1 MGERD
6 RRHPGR
12 TAPTDLTGVSHHEA
26 HWWAI
31 RPAQNLSASV
41 YRCPLCDERLP
52 ALTEHLLITPEGDSS
67 RRRHAHTDCV
77 LQARREGRLP
87 IREER
92 QDTLPPSR
100 AWWKQVWKGIRRR

>member
-1 MGERD
+1 MSD
-6 RRHPGR
+6 
-12 TAPTDLTGVSHHEA
+12 HEA
-26 HWWAI
+26 SWWAI

-87 IREER
+87 TWDEYQATIPQR
-92 QDTLPPSR
+92 PS
-100 AWWKQVWKGIRRR
+100 WWRRVWETVRRR

>member
-1 MGERD
+1 MSD
-6 RRHPGR
+6 N
-12 TAPTDLTGVSHHEA
+12 EA

-31 RPAQNLSASV
+31 RRAQNLSASV

-87 IREER
+87 TREEWEG
-92 QDTLPPSR
+92 TLPQPR
-100 AWWKQVWKGIRRR
+100 AWWKQVWEGIRRR